1 MWGGIAVLLDLL
13 SLPDDCSVCDA
24 KGNFGDP
31 VPHLLPVKFH
41 SSETISCCLQGQ
53 MPTVPP
59 PWLADD
65 DFDWVV
71 TCGGSFKPWT
81 SCSL

>member
-1 MWGGIAVLLDLL
+1 MWGGIVFPFDLL
-13 SLPDDCSVCDA
+13 SLLDDRMVPDA

-31 VPHLLPVKFH
+31 VPHLLLVQFH
-41 SSETISCCLQGQ
+41 SSTTTSCCLQGQ
-53 MPTVPP
+53 LPTVPP

-81 SCSL
+81 SSSF